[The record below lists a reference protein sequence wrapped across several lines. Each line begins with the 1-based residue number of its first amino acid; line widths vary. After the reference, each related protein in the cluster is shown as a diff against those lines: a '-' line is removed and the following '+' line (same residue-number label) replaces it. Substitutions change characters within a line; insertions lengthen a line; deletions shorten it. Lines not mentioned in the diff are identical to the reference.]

1 MLYREDLPVH
11 ARWTTV
17 NPKMT
22 PILNAGVVL
31 HDGVASPQVMSPRMM
46 RAVRHE
52 LTCATYAASG
62 HGVLSFLRPSSDV
75 PGTGRLFPMLRMCLV
90 LESRIPRKKI
100 SSPEIDSGPTD
111 GPG

>member
-1 MLYREDLPVH
+1 M
-11 ARWTTV
+11 

-62 HGVLSFLRPSSDV
+62 RWVSTLLGPSSDV
-75 PGTGRLFPMLRMCLV
+75 PGTGHLFPMLRMCLV
-90 LESRIPRKKI
+90 LESQIPLKKI
-100 SSPEIDSGPTD
+100 SSLEIAWGPTD